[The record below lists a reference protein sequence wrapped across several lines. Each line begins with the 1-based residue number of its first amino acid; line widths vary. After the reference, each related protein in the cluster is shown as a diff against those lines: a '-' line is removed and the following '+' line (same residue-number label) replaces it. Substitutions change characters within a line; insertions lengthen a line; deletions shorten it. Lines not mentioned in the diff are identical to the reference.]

1 MKLAF
6 ALFKYFPYG
15 GLERDFLRI
24 AKESQARGHEI
35 HVFSFIWE
43 GDIPDGFNV
52 TLIPVKGIS
61 NHQRIDDFS
70 RKLTEHLLA
79 DSFDLV
85 VGFNKMP
92 DLDLYYAA
100 DPCYE
105 AKVREQHGKLYR
117 LGKRYKVFKAMEE
130 SVFEP
135 DKNVELLFISD
146 IQMENFK
153 KIYHT
158 PDQRFHS
165 LPPGVD
171 RSRIRPDNAEQIRA
185 EKRQELGLK
194 DDDKLLLMIGTGY
207 RRKGVDRS
215 MAALASLPEPLR
227 RQTYLLVAGEDKL
240 SKYRKLAAK
249 LNIQQQVWLPGARD
263 DVPQLLLASD
273 LFLHPA
279 RHENTGTVLLEAVA
293 AGIPQLIS
301 GVCGYA
307 FHIEKAQAGL
317 VLSEPFTQAEFNQRL
332 QQMLTSEQWQ
342 QWQDNALA
350 YMRSSDVFSM
360 PQRVADI
367 IEQTGRTR
375 LQANVYQNNNSKPAA
390 APAM

>member
-24 AKESQARGHEI
+24 ARQCQSRGHEI
-35 HVFSFIWE
+35 SVYSFIWE
-43 GDIPDGFNV
+43 GDVPEGFDL
-52 TLIPVKGIS
+52 TMIPVKGFS
-61 NHQRIDDFS
+61 NHQRINDFS
-70 RKLTEHLLA
+70 EKLTALLLKE
-79 DSFDLV
+79 SYDLV
-85 VGFNKMP
+85 IGFNKMK

-105 AKVREQHGKLYR
+105 EKVRQQHGSLYR
-117 LGKRYKVFKAMEE
+117 LGRRYKVFQAMEE
-130 SVFEP
+130 AVFAI

-158 PDQRFHS
+158 PSERFHS

-171 RSRIRPDNAEQIRA
+171 RSRIRPENADDIRR
-185 EKRQELGLK
+185 KTRQSLSLK
-194 DDDKLLLMIGTGY
+194 EHDKLLLMVGTGY
-207 RRKGVDRS
+207 KRKGVDRA
-215 MAALASLPEPLR
+215 MQALASLPEELR
-227 RQTYLLVAGEDKL
+227 KQTYLMVAGEDKL
-240 SKYRKLAAK
+240 KKYKALAK
-249 LNIQQQVWLPGARD
+249 RLDIEKQVHLPGARD

-279 RHENTGTVLLEAVA
+279 RHENTGTVLLEAIA

-307 FHIEKAQAGL
+307 FHIEKAEAGI
-317 VLSEPFTQAEFNQRL
+317 VLSEPFAQSEFNQQL
-332 QQMLTSEQWQ
+332 LAMLSSEKWQ
-342 QWQDNALA
+342 QWQDNALR
-350 YMRSSDVFSM
+350 YMRNSDIFSM
-360 PQRVADI
+360 PDKVSDI
-367 IEQTGRTR
+367 IEETGKIRSI
-375 LQANVYQNNNSKPAA
+375 ANVYKNHQA
-390 APAM
+390 

>member
-24 AKESQARGHEI
+24 AKECQARGHEI
-35 HVFSFIWE
+35 FVYSFIWE
-43 GDIPDGFNV
+43 GDVPEGFNLS
-52 TLIPVKGIS
+52 LIPVKGMT
-61 NHQRIDDFS
+61 NHQRISDFS
-70 RKLTEHLLA
+70 NKLSQQLRQKKGQEK
-79 DSFDLV
+79 FDLV
-85 VGFNKMP
+85 VGFNKMK

-117 LGKRYKVFKAMEE
+117 LGNRYKVFQSMEE
-130 SVFEP
+130 AVFAV

-158 PDQRFHS
+158 PAERFHS

-171 RSRIRPDNAEQIRA
+171 RSRIRPDNADEIRLRVRNSLA
-185 EKRQELGLK
+185 LNN
-194 DDDKLLLMIGTGY
+194 DDKLLLMIGTGY
-207 RRKGVDRS
+207 KRKGVDRA
-215 MAALASLPEPLR
+215 MEALASLPEPLR
-227 RQTYLLVAGEDKL
+227 SKTFLLVAGEDKL
-240 SKYRKLAAK
+240 KKYKTLAK
-249 LNIQQQVWLPGARD
+249 RLNIEKQVHLPGARD
-263 DVPQLLLASD
+263 DVPELLLATD

-279 RHENTGTVLLEAVA
+279 RHENTGTVLLEAIA

-307 FHIEKAQAGL
+307 FHIENAQAGR
-317 VLSEPFTQAEFNQRL
+317 VLSEPFQQSEFNQQL
-332 QQMLTSEQWQ
+332 LEMLSSAQWQ
-342 QWQDNALA
+342 QWQDNALH
-350 YMRSSDVFSM
+350 YMRNSDIFSM
-360 PQRVADI
+360 PDKVADI
-367 IEQTGRTR
+367 IEQTGEKRSV
-375 LQANVYQNNNSKPAA
+375 ANVYSS
-390 APAM
+390 

>member
-24 AKESQARGHEI
+24 AKECQARGHEI

-52 TLIPVKGIS
+52 TMIPVKGIA
-61 NHQRIDDFS
+61 NHQRIADFS

-171 RSRIRPDNAEQIRA
+171 PSRIRPDNAGQIRT

-227 RQTYLLVAGEDKL
+227 SRTYLLVAGEDKL

-249 LNIQQQVWLPGARD
+249 LGIQQQVWLPGARD

-332 QQMLTSEQWQ
+332 HQMLTSGEWQ

-350 YMRSSDVFSM
+350 YMRSSDIFSM

-367 IEQTGRTR
+367 IEQTGQTR
-375 LQANVYQNNNSKPAA
+375 SQANVYQNHNSTPVT
-390 APAM
+390 APAV

>member
-24 AKESQARGHEI
+24 AKECQNRGHEI
-35 HVFSFIWE
+35 HAFTFIWE
-43 GDIPDGFNV
+43 GDLPDGFNL
-52 TLIPVKGIS
+52 THIPVNGMS
-61 NHQRIDDFS
+61 NHQRIRDFS
-70 RKLTEHLLA
+70 KKLTQLLLK
-79 DSFDLV
+79 DQFDLV
-85 VGFNKMP
+85 IGFNKMP

-105 AKVREQHGKLYR
+105 AKVREQHGMLYKM
-117 LGKRYKVFKAMEE
+117 GKRYKVYQAMEE
-130 SVFEP
+130 AVFAA

-153 KIYHT
+153 LIYHT
-158 PDQRFHS
+158 PAERFHL

-171 RSRIRPDNAEQIRA
+171 RSRIRPDNADKIRQRV
-185 EKRQELGLK
+185 RQELGLS

-207 RRKGVDRS
+207 KRKGVDRS
-215 MAALASLPEPLR
+215 MEALASLPDNLKSK
-227 RQTYLLVAGEDKL
+227 TWLLVAGEDKL
-240 SKYRKLAAK
+240 KKYKVLARHLGIEK
-249 LNIQQQVWLPGARD
+249 QVMLPGARD
-263 DVPQLLLASD
+263 DVPELLLASD

-307 FHIEKAQAGL
+307 FHINNAEAGK
-317 VLSEPFTQAEFNQRL
+317 VLSEPFSQAEFNQTL
-332 QQMLTSEQWQ
+332 YQMLTSEQWQ
-342 QWQDNALA
+342 QWQDNALS
-350 YMRSSDVFSM
+350 YMRNSDIFSM
-360 PQRVADI
+360 PDKVADI
-367 IEQTGRTR
+367 IEATGKARTC
-375 LQANVYQNNNSKPAA
+375 ANVYNNHAHHTDIESR
-390 APAM
+390 

>member
-24 AKESQARGHEI
+24 AKQCQSRGHEI
-35 HVFSFIWE
+35 SVYSFIWE
-43 GDIPDGFNV
+43 GDVPEGFDL
-52 TLIPVKGIS
+52 TLIPVKGFS
-61 NHQRIDDFS
+61 NHQRINDFS
-70 RKLTEHLLA
+70 EKLTALLLKE
-79 DSFDLV
+79 SYDLV
-85 VGFNKMP
+85 IGFNKMK

-105 AKVREQHGKLYR
+105 EKVRQQHGSLYR
-117 LGKRYKVFKAMEE
+117 LGRRYKVFQAMEE
-130 SVFEP
+130 AVFAI

-158 PDQRFHS
+158 PAERFHS

-171 RSRIRPDNAEQIRA
+171 RSRIRPENADDIRR
-185 EKRQELGLK
+185 KTRQSLSLK
-194 DDDKLLLMIGTGY
+194 EHDKLLLMIGTGY
-207 RRKGVDRS
+207 KRKGVDRA
-215 MAALASLPEPLR
+215 MQALASLPEPLR
-227 RQTYLLVAGEDKL
+227 SQTHLMVAGEDKL
-240 SKYRKLAAK
+240 NKYKALAK
-249 LNIQQQVWLPGARD
+249 RLDIEHQVHLPGARD

-279 RHENTGTVLLEAVA
+279 RHENTGTVLLEAIA

-307 FHIEKAQAGL
+307 FHIKKAQAGI
-317 VLSEPFTQAEFNQRL
+317 VLSEPFTQSEFNQQL
-332 QQMLTSEQWQ
+332 LVMLSSEKWQ
-342 QWQDNALA
+342 LWQDNALH
-350 YMRSSDVFSM
+350 YMRHSDIFSM
-360 PQRVADI
+360 PDKVSDI
-367 IEQTGRTR
+367 IEETGKIRSI
-375 LQANVYQNNNSKPAA
+375 ANVYKNHQA
-390 APAM
+390 

>member
-24 AKESQARGHEI
+24 AKECQSRGHDI
-35 HVFSFIWE
+35 YVYSFIWE
-43 GDIPDGFNV
+43 GDVPEGFNL
-52 TLIPVKGIS
+52 TIIPVKGIS
-61 NHQRIDDFS
+61 NHQRISVFS
-70 RKLTEHLLA
+70 KKLSHLLLKET
-79 DSFDLV
+79 FDLV
-85 VGFNKMP
+85 VGFNKMK

-117 LGKRYKVFKAMEE
+117 LGNRYKIFQSMEE
-130 SVFEP
+130 SVFAQ

-158 PDQRFHS
+158 PAERFHL

-171 RSRIRPDNAEQIRA
+171 RSRIRPGNADQIR
-185 EKRQELGLK
+185 LK
-194 DDDKLLLMIGTGY
+194 VRKDLALKEDDKLLLMIGTGY
-207 RRKGVDRS
+207 KRKGVDRT
-215 MAALASLPEPLR
+215 MEALASLPEPLR
-227 RQTYLLVAGEDKL
+227 SKTVLLVAGEDKL
-240 SKYRKLAAK
+240 KKYRALARKLGIEK
-249 LNIQQQVWLPGARD
+249 QVRLPGARD
-263 DVPQLLLASD
+263 DVPELLLASD

-307 FHIEKAQAGL
+307 FHIEKAQAGK
-317 VLSEPFTQAEFNQRL
+317 VLSEPF
-332 QQMLTSEQWQ
+332 QQTELNEQLLDMLTSEQWQ
-342 QWQDNALA
+342 KWQDNALY
-350 YMRSSDVFSM
+350 YMRNSDIFSM
-360 PQRVADI
+360 PDKVSDI
-367 IEQTGRTR
+367 IEETGKERSTANLYKNHQTS
-375 LQANVYQNNNSKPAA
+375 Q
-390 APAM
+390 

>member
-24 AKESQARGHEI
+24 AKECQSRGHEI
-35 HVFSFIWE
+35 FVYSFIWE
-43 GDIPDGFNV
+43 GEVPDGFNL
-52 TLIPVKGIS
+52 TLIPVSGIT
-61 NHQRIDDFS
+61 NHQRISCFS
-70 RKLTEHLLA
+70 DKLSQCLYTEN
-79 DSFDLV
+79 FDLV
-85 VGFNKMP
+85 VGFNKMK

-117 LGKRYKVFKAMEE
+117 LGNRYKVFHAMEE
-130 SVFEP
+130 AVFNK

-158 PDQRFHS
+158 PAERFHS

-171 RSRIRPDNAEQIRA
+171 PSRIRPDNADEVRA
-185 EKRQELGLK
+185 RVRKSLALS

-207 RRKGVDRS
+207 KRKGVDRAI
-215 MAALASLPEPLR
+215 MALASLPEPLR
-227 RQTYLLVAGEDKL
+227 SKTYLMVAGEDKL
-240 SKYRKLAAK
+240 KKYKALAK
-249 LNIQQQVWLPGARD
+249 KHGIEKQVHLPGSRD
-263 DVPQLLLASD
+263 DVPELLLASD

-279 RHENTGTVLLEAVA
+279 RHENTGTVLLEAIA

-307 FHIEKAQAGL
+307 FHIEKAQAGQ
-317 VLSEPFTQAEFNQRL
+317 VLSEPFQQVEFNQKL
-332 QQMLTSEQWQ
+332 LDMLTSKDWQ
-342 QWQDNALA
+342 QWQDNALH
-350 YMRSSDVFSM
+350 YMRTSDIFSM
-360 PQRVADI
+360 PDRVSDI
-367 IEQTGRTR
+367 IEETGGKRSI
-375 LQANVYQNNNSKPAA
+375 ANVYQSLKK
-390 APAM
+390 

>member
-24 AKESQARGHEI
+24 AKECQSRGHEI
-35 HVFSFIWE
+35 SVYSFIWE
-43 GDIPDGFNV
+43 GEVPDGFNL
-52 TLIPVKGIS
+52 TLISVKGIT
-61 NHQRIDDFS
+61 NHQRISDFS
-70 RKLTEHLLA
+70 QKLSKLLLQKEPQEK
-79 DSFDLV
+79 FDLV
-85 VGFNKMP
+85 VGFNKMK

-117 LGKRYKVFKAMEE
+117 LGNRYKVFQSMEE
-130 SVFEP
+130 SVFSV
-135 DKNVELLFISD
+135 DTNVELLFISN

-158 PDQRFHS
+158 PAERFHS

-171 RSRIRPDNAEQIRA
+171 RSRIRPDNANEIRI
-185 EKRQELGLK
+185 RVRNSLSLN

-207 RRKGVDRS
+207 KRKGVDRA

-227 RQTYLLVAGEDKL
+227 SKTFLLVAGEDKL
-240 SKYRKLAAK
+240 KKYKALARKLG
-249 LNIQQQVWLPGARD
+249 IEQQVHLPGARD
-263 DVPQLLLASD
+263 DVPELLLASD
-273 LFLHPA
+273 LFMHPA
-279 RHENTGTVLLEAVA
+279 RHENTGTVLLEAIA

-307 FHIEKAQAGL
+307 FHIENAKAGR
-317 VLSEPFTQAEFNQRL
+317 VLSEPFQQSEFNQQL
-332 QQMLTSEQWQ
+332 LEMLTSEEWQ
-342 QWQDNALA
+342 QWQDNALH
-350 YMRSSDVFSM
+350 YMRSSDIFSM
-360 PQRVADI
+360 PDKVSDI
-367 IEQTGRTR
+367 IEETGKKRR
-375 LQANVYQNNNSKPAA
+375 IANVYENHKLNS
-390 APAM
+390 